1 MNVLH
6 PEFLCYCLRIR
17 LRLDPTP
24 STTTLLF
31 LGFLT
36 YCALLSRSTLCPWV
50 LPVSFQRLLTI
61 HLTSFD
67 LFNPPYAIHAY
78 LSLLF
83 GQSTIIHNNYPCH
96 DPFFLCSLFIVS
108 RYITAQPYTLTHKGR
123 FINTIAS
130 YTPLIS
136 KYPSPSSVSSPCSSI
151 RFVVLCVIALL
162 GCESRSLSTLTLL
175 CLPAGVFFFCG
186 TVRFDMTC
194 VSVCCIA

>member
-1 MNVLH
+1 MVDGCSNLHIARIECAAPRVSVLLS
-6 PEFLCYCLRIR
+6 PN
-17 LRLDPTP
+17 PTP
-24 STTTLLF
+24 TGSNSLNDHATISRFPNLLRAA
-31 LGFLT
+31 LT
-36 YCALLSRSTLCPWV
+36 INFMPWV

-136 KYPSPSSVSSPCSSI
+136 KYPSPLLFPPPVA
-151 RFVVLCVIALL
+151 RFALL
-162 GCESRSLSTLTLL
+162 CFASLL
-175 CLPAGVFFFCG
+175 C
-186 TVRFDMTC
+186 
-194 VSVCCIA
+194 